1 MRPWHAPFPRFLA
14 GRPARS
20 VYRNSLFRT
29 AEHIIPHG
37 GIQSVFHIFCALC
50 ARRVETVEKPK
61 RLIYPKEIPMGI
73 HRYLVGAGLALSAAN
88 SFNPVCEAAAQSF
101 PSNVIRIVVPT
112 APSTPPDIISR
123 VVAAELSAN
132 EGWRVIIENKPGAV
146 MTLGGAEVLRQPA
159 DGYSLYALSVPVS
172 AAPAFLPNMPF
183 RLDVDF
189 APVIKVSTSY
199 NVLVANLAVPAT
211 SVSELVALLKSRPD
225 KFTFS
230 SGGFGT
236 PAHLI
241 GELFKLETGVKATH
255 IPYQQFPQAIGDLLN
270 GTNQYMF
277 ITMLPVVDLINSGKL
292 RALAVTGPKRI
303 AALEDVPTIIEQGFP
318 NLVVEDWVGLVAKS
332 GTSNGIILQLNAAAN
347 KALRSPKVRD
357 AFARVGAE
365 AAGGTPAEFGELI
378 TSQVAY
384 WGKVVK
390 ESGIKVER

>member
-1 MRPWHAPFPRFLA
+1 MSTH
-14 GRPARS
+14 
-20 VYRNSLFRT
+20 
-29 AEHIIPHG
+29 H
-37 GIQSVFHIFCALC
+37 
-50 ARRVETVEKPK
+50 
-61 RLIYPKEIPMGI
+61 
-73 HRYLVGAGLALSAAN
+73 YLVGAGLALGIVN
-88 SFNPVCEAAAQSF
+88 SLSPHSEAVAQSF

-112 APSTPPDIISR
+112 APSTPPDIINR

-146 MTLGGAEVLRQPA
+146 MTLGGTEVLRQPA

-183 RLDVDF
+183 RLDADF
-189 APVIKVSTSY
+189 APVIKLSTSY

-211 SVSELVALLKSRPD
+211 SVSELVALLKSQPD
-225 KFTFS
+225 KLTFS

-303 AALEDVPTIIEQGFP
+303 AALEDVPTIVEQGFP
-318 NLVVEDWVGLVAKS
+318 NLVVEDWVGLAAKS
-332 GTSNGIILQLNAAAN
+332 GTPNDIVTRLNAAIN
-347 KALRSPKVRD
+347 KALKTPKVRD
-357 AFARVGAE
+357 AFARIGAE
-365 AAGGTPAEFGELI
+365 PAGGTPAEFGELI
-378 TSQVAY
+378 ASQVAY

-390 ESGIKVER
+390 DSGIKMQQ